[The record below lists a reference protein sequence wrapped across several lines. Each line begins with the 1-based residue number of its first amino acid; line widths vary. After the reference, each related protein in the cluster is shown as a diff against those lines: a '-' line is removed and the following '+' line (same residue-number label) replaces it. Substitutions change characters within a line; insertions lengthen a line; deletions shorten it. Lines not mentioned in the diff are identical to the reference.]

1 MPGLTWVNGCLVAPG
16 QPCLEAGERGFLYG
30 DGLFETVRLYDHR
43 PFAWPRHAGRL
54 AAGCRA
60 LGIDYPEQEIAA
72 GLQAVLAALAPA
84 GTAPGDGAGSLRL
97 TVTRGAN
104 PPGARGVLPS
114 QTLQPTV
121 AITLTPG
128 EPYRPEVYRSG
139 LRAVTVSFPRNHRS
153 PVAGLKS
160 LNYLENILG
169 RREAAA
175 AGADEGVFFNLKDE
189 LAEGTASN
197 IFLLLDG
204 KRLVT
209 PAPASGLLP
218 GIAREIVLS
227 LAGSLGLTVSE
238 SAVTRRGLREAR
250 EAWLTNSLL
259 EVAPLVSLDRTPIGD
274 GRPGDIA
281 FLARQAY
288 RQYVRHFFHHHL
300 S

>member
-1 MPGLTWVNGCLVAPG
+1 LPGLIWVNGRLVAPG

-30 DGLFETVRLYDHR
+30 DGLFETVRLYDSR
-43 PFAWPRHAGRL
+43 PFAWPQHTGRL
-54 AAGCRA
+54 AAGCRV
-60 LGIDYPEQEIAA
+60 LGFPFPEQEIAA
-72 GLQAVLAALAPA
+72 GLQAVLAALPPA
-84 GTAPGDGAGSLRL
+84 GTGAGAGAGSLRL

-104 PPGARGVLPS
+104 PPGARGALPAHK
-114 QTLQPTV
+114 LKPTV
-121 AITLTPG
+121 VITATPG
-128 EPYRPEVYRSG
+128 EPYRPEVYQSG
-139 LRAVTVSFPRNHRS
+139 LRAITVSFPRNHRS
-153 PVAGLKS
+153 PVVALKS

-175 AGADEGVFFNLKDE
+175 AGADEGVFFNLQGE

-209 PAPASGLLP
+209 PATDSGLLP

-227 LAGSLGLTVSE
+227 LVGSLGLTVSE
-238 SAVTRRGLREAR
+238 SAVTRRDIQEAR

-259 EVAPLVSLDRTPIGD
+259 EVAPLVSLDEAPIGD
-274 GRPGDIA
+274 GRPGHIA
-281 FLARQAY
+281 SLARQAY
-288 RQYVRHFFHHHL
+288 REYVQHFFQHL